1 MGCGTNNAEGQQ
13 NLREVGLVGG
23 HAYSI
28 LDVREATTR
37 SGERVR
43 LLRVRNPH
51 GCTEWNGEW
60 SDASDLWSQLV
71 GSDGGGAGGAAG
83 PGFERT
89 GVDDGTFWIDYTK
102 FMMGFSHVDVCYA
115 FRGWHARSYP
125 NHFPPDRKT
134 SKRLCAS
141 VLTIRVHERPTTLM
155 VMALQPTK
163 RGSWCRADRKKSYR
177 LGDLSVLVGRL
188 TADGTRLA
196 QLVGGGLRGAD
207 RGERTWVATLDA
219 HATYVVLPLCLSNNP
234 TAAETTARQ
243 PFTVRLWASE
253 RVHID
258 SISSYPPHEAAPRL
272 QLDWC
277 AQLAL
282 QALHM
287 AMAGALVEA
296 RPIMRSFGRTA
307 ELEQLLMLPQNASL
321 LMDGGSGER
330 ISTRVHRISR
340 FRWPAACKC
349 SLRRP
354 LLPTGASD
362 LALQMASCMQVLTTA
377 PSPPHRCIGSRR
389 RPPRSWSL
397 EMSSPSLPGI
407 IGHLIASDCLW

>member
-13 NLREVGLVGG
+13 NLHEVGLVGG

-37 SGERVR
+37 SGERLR

-207 RGERTWVATLDA
+207 RGERTWVATLEA

-287 AMAGALVEA
+287 VMAGALVEA

-362 LALQMASCMQVLTTA
+362 LAD
-377 PSPPHRCIGSRR
+377 GRR
-389 RPPRSWSL
+389 AR
-397 EMSSPSLPGI
+397 
-407 IGHLIASDCLW
+407 GHWR